1 MVRRKQASI
10 AAYLVSAHWVPEV
23 PSSSSYDN
31 QNWLHTL
38 PNSPWRAKLP
48 QLENTALNSAVELR
62 TANPPIC
69 SVSQSC
75 PTLCDPK
82 DCSTPGF
89 PVLHHL
95 PQLAQTHVH
104 WVGDAIKPFHPLSSP
119 SPPAFNLSASGSFL
133 ISRLFASGS
142 QSIGASALA
151 SVFPMN
157 IQGWFPWGLTGLISL
172 QSRGLSRVFSNTTIQ
187 KHQFFSALPSL
198 WSNSH
203 IHTWLQEKA
212 QLWLDGPLSAK

>member
-48 QLENTALNSAVELR
+48 QLENTALNSAVELKP
-62 TANPPIC
+62 ANPPIC

-82 DCSTPGF
+82 DYSTPSF

-104 WVGDAIKPFHPLSSP
+104 WVGDAIQPSHSLLFS
-119 SPPAFNLSASGSFL
+119 SPPAFYISQHPGPFQWVGSLHQVAKILELQLHHQSFQWIFRVDFL
-133 ISRLFASGS
+133 
-142 QSIGASALA
+142 
-151 SVFPMN
+151 
-157 IQGWFPWGLTGLISL
+157 
-172 QSRGLSRVFSNTTIQ
+172 
-187 KHQFFSALPSL
+187 
-198 WSNSH
+198 
-203 IHTWLQEKA
+203 
-212 QLWLDGPLSAK
+212 

>member
-48 QLENTALNSAVELR
+48 QLENTALNSAVELK
-62 TANPPIC
+62 TANLPIC

-95 PQLAQTHVH
+95 PKVAQNHVH
-104 WVGDAIKPFHPLSSP
+104 WVSDVIKPFHPLSSP
-119 SPPAFNLSASGSFL
+119 SPAFSLSASGSFL
-133 ISRLFASGS
+133 MSRLFISGG
-142 QSIGASALA
+142 QSIGAAALA
-151 SVFPMN
+151 SVNIQGFPVN
-157 IQGWFPWGLTGLISL
+157 IQGWFP
-172 QSRGLSRVFSNTTIQ
+172 
-187 KHQFFSALPSL
+187 
-198 WSNSH
+198 
-203 IHTWLQEKA
+203 
-212 QLWLDGPLSAK
+212 